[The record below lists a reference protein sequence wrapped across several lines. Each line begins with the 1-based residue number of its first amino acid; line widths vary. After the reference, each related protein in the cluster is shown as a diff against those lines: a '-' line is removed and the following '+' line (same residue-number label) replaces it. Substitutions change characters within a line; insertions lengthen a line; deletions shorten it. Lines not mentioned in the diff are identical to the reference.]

1 MPMIFQRAAIREFT
15 RAAVVV
21 FSVLVAI
28 LTTTMLIRLLG
39 QAASGGLAPDA
50 VVALL
55 MFSLIGYLPVLLSLT
70 LFISVLSVL
79 SRWYRDSEMVIWLN
93 AGLPL
98 SGWLR
103 PVLRYALPFVIGI
116 GLLSLLITPW
126 AARQSKIYQQKMDS
140 RSDVSRVSPGVFN
153 ESVNGDRIFFVESA
167 GEREGVVKNVFVSS
181 VQQGRQGIMATATG
195 HTETMPN
202 GDRFLVLEKGR
213 RYEGVAGLPDY
224 RVMEFERY
232 AIRIE
237 TKEARGLKDFSPR
250 IMATQELLQSRQPG
264 AWGELLWRLGFPLAA
279 LNLAFFA
286 IPLSFVNPRAGRASN
301 LVFAI
306 LIYMI
311 YANLLSVSQA
321 WVAQEKIR
329 FDIGVWLIHAVMF
342 LLLLVLFYR
351 RQNPLAWKWIGGR

>member
-21 FSVLVAI
+21 FFVLVAI

-50 VVALL
+50 VAALL
-55 MFSLIGYLPVLLSLT
+55 LFSLIGYLPVLLSLT
-70 LFISVLSVL
+70 LFVSVLMVL

-103 PVLRYALPFVIGI
+103 PILRYAMPFVIGI
-116 GLLSLLITPW
+116 ALLSLFITPW
-126 AARQSKIYQQKMDS
+126 SARQGKIYQQKVDS

-153 ESVNGDRIFFVESA
+153 ESADGGRIFFVESA

-181 VQQGRQGIMATATG
+181 IQQGRQGVMATATG
-195 HTETMPN
+195 HTETMPS

-237 TKEARGLKDFSPR
+237 TKEARGLQDFSPR

-264 AWGELLWRLGFPLAA
+264 AWGELLWRLGFPIAT
-279 LNLAFFA
+279 LNLALFA
-286 IPLSFVNPRAGRASN
+286 IPLSFVNPRTGRAGN

-311 YANLLSVSQA
+311 YGNLLSVSQA
-321 WVAQEKIR
+321 WVAQGKVR
-329 FDIGVWLIHAVMF
+329 FDVGVWLIHAAMF
-342 LLLLVLFYR
+342 LVLLILFHR
-351 RQNPLAWKWIGGR
+351 RQNPLAWKRIGRR